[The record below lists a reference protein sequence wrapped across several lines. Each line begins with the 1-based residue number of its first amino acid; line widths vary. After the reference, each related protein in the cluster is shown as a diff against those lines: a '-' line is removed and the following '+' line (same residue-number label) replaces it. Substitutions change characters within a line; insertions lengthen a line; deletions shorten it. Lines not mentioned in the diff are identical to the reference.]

1 MGNRLKEE
9 LLFVTRSQIKNAV
22 TSLCAHENMSIT
34 LLYKGL
40 QEAAMFPIIEAQQT
54 TEEFRHLSCTNQYYH
69 INSG

>member
-9 LLFVTRSQIKNAV
+9 LLFVTGSQIKNAV
-22 TSLCAHENMSIT
+22 TLLCTHENMSIT

-40 QEAAMFPIIEAQQT
+40 QEAAMFPIIEPQQT
-54 TEEFRHLSCTNQYYH
+54 TEFRHLSCTNQYYL